1 MKSPSSS
8 DRLIMYMYCR
18 SYLAIS
24 KDCSIV
30 SCQDTKNIKF
40 NEMLG
45 IHAHVI
51 HSFVIIRYIAWYSQ
65 LSLISLNSIPLK
77 QYNLSLF

>member
-1 MKSPSSS
+1 MKSPSSA
-8 DRLIMYMYCR
+8 DRLIMYCR

-30 SCQDTKNIKF
+30 SCQNTKNIKF

-45 IHAHVI
+45 IHALVMY
-51 HSFVIIRYIAWYSQ
+51 SFVSIRYIARYSH

-77 QYNLSLF
+77 Q